1 MVGGYITAK
10 SKIEILDKEKGK
22 NNSINTLVE
31 ITIHEGK
38 NRQIRRMC
46 EALGHD
52 VISLKRI
59 SIGEIKLG
67 YLKKGQWRNLTENE
81 LKYLNSL

>member
-1 MVGGYITAK
+1 M
-10 SKIEILDKEKGK
+10 KG
-22 NNSINTLVE
+22 L
-31 ITIHEGK
+31 